1 MHILRRALTTCR
13 LTVPLRQCVRG
24 FVSTTDKTSSALAEP
39 MPDGADAPANPKL
52 LTIVQQISQLNL
64 LEVSELSALL
74 KKTLNLPD
82 APMVSYGAPAAAAP
96 VADEEEESAAPAVIQ
111 TAFKVKLTGFD
122 ESKKITLIKAIKGLC
137 EGTNLVQAKKM
148 LDSLP
153 AFLKEDMSRDEAN
166 ELKAKIEESG
176 AVAEVV

>member
-1 MHILRRALTTCR
+1 MHFLRRAVTTGR
-13 LTVPLRQCVRG
+13 LTAPLGQCLRR
-24 FVSTTDKTSSALAEP
+24 FVSTTNQTSSALTAPLPE
-39 MPDGADAPANPKL
+39 DADAPANPKL
-52 LTIVQQISQLNL
+52 LSIVQQISQLNL

-82 APMVSYGAPAAAAP
+82 APMVSYGAPVSAAP
-96 VADEEEESAAPAVIQ
+96 ADDDDEQSAAPAVIQ

-122 ESKKITLIKAIKGLC
+122 ESKKIVLIKAIKGLC

-148 LDSLP
+148 LDTLP
-153 AFLKEDMSRDEAN
+153 AFLKEDISRDEAN

-176 AVAEVV
+176 AIAEVV